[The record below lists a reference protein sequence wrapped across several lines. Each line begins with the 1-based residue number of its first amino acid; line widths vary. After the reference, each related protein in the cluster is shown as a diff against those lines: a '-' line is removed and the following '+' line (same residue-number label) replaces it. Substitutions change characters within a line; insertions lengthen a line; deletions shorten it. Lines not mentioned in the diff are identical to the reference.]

1 MELLTVFTPV
11 YNRKHTITRTYK
23 SLKRQTSKNF
33 LWLVIDDGSTDG
45 TGELVKKWVS
55 QESDFLIQYVYK
67 ENGGLHT
74 GYNKAIELAQ
84 TELMVCIDSDDYM
97 PDNAVELIETIWK
110 NGKANNIAGIIGLD
124 QTVSGQIIG
133 NRMPE
138 QQTINLADVAVGLI
152 DVHGDKKQ
160 VVRTDLYKSVA
171 PMPTFE
177 GEKNFNPYYMILQIA
192 INYDFLVTNEVL
204 CIVEYQENGMA
215 ANIWKQFYNSPNS
228 FAERRKLFMSLPKSS
243 FRFKFKEAIHY
254 VSSCLIARRSHIVCD
269 SPAQLETVLALPF
282 GLVLSLIT
290 RIKNK

>member
-55 QESDFLIQYVYK
+55 QESVFLIQYVYK